1 MYAASDGAAAYP
13 FPILWHGGNSAVEM
27 ARTLL
32 NSHEEIYACLDMFQ
46 RRAQSCYFPHT
57 PEDEVTKKEVE
68 RFLSDV
74 EGNAEKFPDMLA
86 LIFATLA
93 TGMQMGVY
101 DVHGGWVAD
110 VVEET
115 RKKSDVYCEFY
126 LMMRVA
132 IGGGWVYVWVC
143 PD

>member
-1 MYAASDGAAAYP
+1 MYAASDGSAAYP
-13 FPILWHGGNSAVEM
+13 FPIIWHGGNSAVEM

-32 NSHEEIYACLDMFQ
+32 TSHDEIYACLDMFQ

-57 PEDEVTKKEVE
+57 PDEVTKKEVE

-74 EGNAEKFPDMLA
+74 EGNAERFPDMLA

-101 DVHGGWVAD
+101 DLHGDWIAGA
-110 VVEET
+110 VEDT
-115 RKKSDVYCEFY
+115 RRKSDVYRR
-126 LMMRVA
+126 LMQGPKTA
-132 IGGGWVYVWVC
+132 TSFE
-143 PD
+143 D